1 MVPQPTGWAGEAG
14 AVERPLC
21 LHSRRVR
28 PKLKGGQTCEGPRLV
43 EQMSGVGVARHV
55 PAERFVEGAGVAEHV
70 RHVNDGSHVPCRDI
84 DVKG

>member
-1 MVPQPTGWAGEAG
+1 
-14 AVERPLC
+14 
-21 LHSRRVR
+21 
-28 PKLKGGQTCEGPRLV
+28 
-43 EQMSGVGVARHV
+43 MSGVGVARHV